1 MDVYMNIWK
10 WLKDPL
16 GVQDVVYRINAKAS
30 ELQGDILHSHKRQQ
44 ELVKAFMDF
53 DKRFE
58 EFIFF
63 KAVEEGLDSAI
74 PDMLWAKDIYG
85 RYVIANKAIREG
97 LLFDTNPRGKTDS
110 QLAHSRKELVG
121 SHNHTFGEMCGDS
134 DRLVLEKEHS
144 ITVVEEGIVT
154 GERLVLKVHK
164 NILKNGMGTIIGTVG
179 VAKDITNEYCVL
191 EDIRDTTTCS
201 DTRAKIDALLKADVF
216 VNKDV

>member
-1 MDVYMNIWK
+1 MMICNKFIQWI
-10 WLKDPL
+10 KDPL
-16 GVQDVVYRINAKAS
+16 GVQDVVHHINSKAS

-58 EFIFF
+58 EFVFF

-85 RYVIANKAIREG
+85 RYVVANKAIREG
-97 LLFDTNPRGKTDS
+97 LLFDNHPRGKTDS
-110 QLAHSRKELVG
+110 QLAQARKKVVG
-121 SHNHTFGEMCGDS
+121 NANHTFGEMCGDS
-134 DRLVLEKEHS
+134 DKLVLEKEHP
-144 ITVVEEGIVT
+144 ITIVEEGIVT

-164 NILKNGMGTIIGTVG
+164 NVLKNAIGAIIGTVG

-191 EDIRDTTTCS
+191 EDIRDTTSCE
-201 DTRAKIDALLKADVF
+201 DTKAKIDALLKANIF